1 MGEKRFE
8 MVGTALAVLPQY
20 SENPVAV
27 QVGARAWPSSFSNP
41 DELLI
46 LANGPSLNRTV
57 EDSTD
62 FIKGKTLLAVNFC
75 VSSPM
80 FERLLPRT
88 LSDCRSAVLDRS
100 REAYTAFQDNGREDY
115 LGYEL
120 LCPCP
125 CPEE

>member
-1 MGEKRFE
+1 

-27 QVGARAWPSSFSNP
+27 QVAHALAVFFSNP

-62 FIKGKTLLAVNFC
+62 FIKEK
-75 VSSPM
+75 
-80 FERLLPRT
+80 
-88 LSDCRSAVLDRS
+88 
-100 REAYTAFQDNGREDY
+100 
-115 LGYEL
+115 
-120 LCPCP
+120 PCWQ
-125 CPEE
+125 